1 MSFFRHEEIYR
12 PMDSKNVPGR
22 SWHDRPRPHRYD
34 EFPAGYSSAGCA
46 PAEPA
51 SASPAEAHLAGIG
64 SGSTIELQRAVN
76 RLLTP
81 CLTQGDNPNNIL
93 RHKSDSLISVGNV
106 GLEFQK
112 AKCLAAE
119 GFADNYILMTNY
131 GLSGASEEKLRKLFL
146 TIPGIKNFVAFG
158 KTWIDHKI
166 RESARLRMLVPQV

>member
-46 PAEPA
+46 PAEPV

-64 SGSTIELQRAVN
+64 PGSTIELQRTVN

-81 CLTQGDNPNNIL
+81 CLTQGDNPN
-93 RHKSDSLISVGNV
+93 RH
-106 GLEFQK
+106 
-112 AKCLAAE
+112 
-119 GFADNYILMTNY
+119 
-131 GLSGASEEKLRKLFL
+131 RK
-146 TIPGIKNFVAFG
+146 
-158 KTWIDHKI
+158 
-166 RESARLRMLVPQV
+166 

>member
-81 CLTQGDNPNNIL
+81 CLTQGDNPSSRLFVEANLVPFPVAVNGEGCTQVFGVPERIMPTFREGRFSGLGIL
-93 RHKSDSLISVGNV
+93 R
-106 GLEFQK
+106 
-112 AKCLAAE
+112 
-119 GFADNYILMTNY
+119 
-131 GLSGASEEKLRKLFL
+131 
-146 TIPGIKNFVAFG
+146 
-158 KTWIDHKI
+158 
-166 RESARLRMLVPQV
+166 

>member
-81 CLTQGDNPNNIL
+81 CLTQGDNPSFHTQNGWLVESEGNLL
-93 RHKSDSLISVGNV
+93 RGMLGSKNV
-106 GLEFQK
+106 KAFQV
-112 AKCLAAE
+112 
-119 GFADNYILMTNY
+119 T
-131 GLSGASEEKLRKLFL
+131 
-146 TIPGIKNFVAFG
+146 P
-158 KTWIDHKI
+158 
-166 RESARLRMLVPQV
+166 

>member
-81 CLTQGDNPNNIL
+81 CLTQGDNPSIGTTCL
-93 RHKSDSLISVGNV
+93 RRRANDFPKHAHQPFSTFVGY
-106 GLEFQK
+106 LPRP
-112 AKCLAAE
+112 A
-119 GFADNYILMTNY
+119 
-131 GLSGASEEKLRKLFL
+131 
-146 TIPGIKNFVAFG
+146 
-158 KTWIDHKI
+158 W
-166 RESARLRMLVPQV
+166 